1 MQTESMRRIAASV
14 ILVVMVAVPGQA
26 LVSTNV
32 PLDHWSYPAIDKL
45 ASYGLID
52 SAMLA
57 IRPISRVE
65 MARHIARAT
74 ESLEDMENPPA
85 VLRSIVERLR
95 REFRGDLVLI
105 GAIDDTF
112 TESFVKPIE
121 DPYLT
126 YLHAKR
132 EPDLENI
139 QGDTFENGSNYR
151 AGFATRIKFR
161 ERVAFYLHPEYRLSS
176 NDHDNNVR
184 LVEGYS
190 KVKAGP
196 LEVQTGKDSLWWGPG
211 RRGSILMSNNAR
223 PLTMVK
229 VTNPQPVQL
238 PWILRSL
245 GPFRAQWFLTELD
258 DDRVISD
265 ARLSGVRVNFKPL
278 AVWEVGFS
286 RLVMFGGRG
295 VPHVGPIDYAEMFF
309 ALSEQAENNQ
319 LAGFDT
325 SLLLPLADIPY
336 GSYLPL
342 RSVKLYVDAAGE
354 DEAGGIP
361 SNWGAL
367 GGIELN
373 DLFQTGRTDFRMEY
387 ADNHVAGKPDV
398 FYNHSL
404 YQSGYTYEGRV
415 MGHYM
420 GTDSRDV
427 FLQVSHY
434 LTDDV
439 IVDVS
444 YDRLTH
450 DLSNDDHPSL
460 EILRCDVTTFAWPG
474 WEVSAGY
481 RYEDGKDLEGSD
493 NHIFQIQLLKDF

>member
-1 MQTESMRRIAASV
+1 MRRIAASV
-14 ILVVMVAVPGQA
+14 ILVMVVAIPGLA

-32 PLDHWSYPAIDKL
+32 PLDHWSYPALEKL
-45 ASYGLID
+45 ANYGLID
-52 SAMLA
+52 SAMLT
-57 IRPISRVE
+57 IKPISRVE
-65 MARHIARAT
+65 MARHIGRAMA
-74 ESLEDMENPPA
+74 SLDDMHDPPS
-85 VLRSIVERLR
+85 VLRRIVQRLR
-95 REFRGDLVLI
+95 KEFKGDLILI

-112 TESFVKPIE
+112 TESFVKPVE
-121 DPYLT
+121 DPYIR
-126 YLHAKR
+126 YLHAERK
-132 EPDLENI
+132 PDLENM
-139 QGDTFENGSNYR
+139 QGDTFEAGSNYR
-151 AGFATRIKFR
+151 AGFATRIKLR
-161 ERVAFYLHPEYRLSS
+161 DRVAFYLHPEYRLSS
-176 NDHDNNVR
+176 NDHDNHVR

-190 KVKAGP
+190 KVQAGP

-211 RRGSILMSNNAR
+211 YRGSILMSNNAR

-238 PWILRSL
+238 PWILRRL

-258 DDRVISD
+258 DDRVVSD
-265 ARLSGVRVNFKPL
+265 AKLSGVRVNFKPL

-286 RLVMFGGRG
+286 RVFMFAGQG
-295 VPHVGPIDYAEMFF
+295 VPSVDLLDYARLLT
-309 ALSEQAENNQ
+309 ATRNQ
-319 LAGFDT
+319 EEDNQIAGFDT

-336 GSYLPL
+336 GRYLPL

-367 GGIELN
+367 GGIQLN
-373 DLFQTGRTDFRMEY
+373 DLLKTGRTDFRMEY

-398 FYNHSL
+398 FYNHSV

-415 MGHYM
+415 IGHFM
-420 GTDSRDV
+420 GTDSRNV
-427 FLQVSHY
+427 FLQLSHY

-439 IVDVS
+439 LVDVS
-444 YDRLTH
+444 YDRLTG
-450 DLSNDDHPSL
+450 DLSSDDQPSL

-474 WEVSAGY
+474 WQVSAGY
-481 RYEDGKDLEGSD
+481 RYEDGKDLEDSD